1 MNNNNSLKDYYVKLQ
16 ELYSNVVNILTAINQ
31 SFHTSASE
39 VTVNYTDTDNV
50 SQSIR
55 IPSFLY
61 LESKIEQLD
70 SNMSNLFKMPKSG
83 EAWFSRTNDMYK
95 LELVQSNTAPSTP
108 IIDTQDI
115 FAQVKDTNILKDM
128 VNPKTFLK
136 LNINMI

>member
-70 SNMSNLFKMPKSG
+70 SNVEKIILYKFNRRNG
-83 EAWFSRTNDMYK
+83 RRTIKFY
-95 LELVQSNTAPSTP
+95 VRYG
-108 IIDTQDI
+108 
-115 FAQVKDTNILKDM
+115 
-128 VNPKTFLK
+128 
-136 LNINMI
+136 

>member
-61 LESKIEQLD
+61 LENRIEQLD
-70 SNMSNLFKMPKSG
+70 SNLVKDF
-83 EAWFSRTNDMYK
+83 TNDESFKKYVKWAYK
-95 LELVQSNTAPSTP
+95 LPKHLVN
-108 IIDTQDI
+108 
-115 FAQVKDTNILKDM
+115 NY
-128 VNPKTFLK
+128 N
-136 LNINMI
+136 